1 MAYTFTERKRI
12 RKSFGSRDSV
22 LEIPY
27 LLQMQKDAYTAFL
40 QADVPPKKRTN
51 EGLQAAFDAAFPI
64 VSHNGFVEMKYLEYN
79 LARLYSR
86 YFISTKPLC
95 ETIGKAASKAACR
108 PSLVRFLGGTS
119 ACKNAVYA
127 SFCICSR

>member
-1 MAYTFTERKRI
+1 MAYSYTERKRI

-40 QADVPPKKRTN
+40 QADGHPQKRTV

-64 VSHNGFVEMKYLEYN
+64 VSHNGFVEMTFLEYN
-79 LARLYSR
+79 LAQPAFDVRECQTRGL
-86 YFISTKPLC
+86 TC
-95 ETIGKAASKAACR
+95 ASAVPAKVQMIIYDRA
-108 PSLVRFLGGTS
+108 S
-119 ACKNAVYA
+119 ATTQ
-127 SFCICSR
+127 R

>member
-1 MAYTFTERKRI
+1 MAQTSTYSYTERKRI

-40 QADVPPKKRTN
+40 QADIGPKARTI

-64 VSHNGFVEMKYLEYN
+64 VSHNGFVEMKFLEYN
-79 LARLYSR
+79 LA
-86 YFISTKPLC
+86 KPAFDVREC
-95 ETIGKAASKAACR
+95 QPRGRPTGSAGGAKAQWIIFTPDSPRRSPKW
-108 PSLVRFLGGTS
+108 
-119 ACKNAVYA
+119 
-127 SFCICSR
+127 